1 MLNGPD
7 QRRADNH
14 RVDVRGDQPYLFVR
28 GHAESGQDLLFVGT
42 DPLQEGKALLIDRG
56 DPAGDYRPEG
66 EEFPPSAALSWIQQ
80 EVFCVL
86 QGEKGH
92 VLLAFEEGG
101 NVLYGLI
108 PFNFLHSLR

>member
-1 MLNGPD
+1 MNVG
-7 QRRADNH
+7 
-14 RVDVRGDQPYLFVR
+14 GDQLYLFVR
-28 GHAESGQDLLFVGT
+28 GHAESRQDLLLVST
-42 DPLQEGKALLIDRG
+42 DPLQEGKALLVDRG
-56 DPAGDYRPEG
+56 DPAGDSRPEG

-80 EVFCVL
+80 EFSCVL

-108 PFNFLHSLR
+108 PFDFLHSLR